1 MVSSK
6 TINITKA
13 FKLRFLP
20 FLLGLPLLAFF
31 LAYNLKNPSH
41 VLLNTFAEQLT
52 FLGFI
57 VALAA
62 YLASIARELIKTL
75 NALAETDE
83 KRKVTKL
90 DLGWVST
97 AEFHLVVIG
106 AFTSARIVLGP
117 TCDSKNVC
125 IAGIELIE
133 LDFFLM
139 IYLALILL
147 LLAGLHVRQ
156 WVAHKP
162 WET

>member
-1 MVSSK
+1 MLTSS
-6 TINITKA
+6 A
-13 FKLRFLP
+13 A
-20 FLLGLPLLAFF
+20 GLFSSVQSE
-31 LAYNLKNPSH
+31 KPSE
-41 VLLNTFAEQLT
+41 VLLNTFSEQLT

-75 NALAETDE
+75 NPLAQTDE
-83 KRKVTKL
+83 KRKVPKL
-90 DLGWVST
+90 DLGWIST
-97 AEFHLVVIG
+97 AEFHLVLLG

-117 TCDSKNVC
+117 TCDSKNLC
-125 IAGIELIE
+125 IAGIELTE

-147 LLAGLHVRQ
+147 LLAGLHIRQ